1 MSSLSSN
8 RWSRLCGNEGNTEQ
22 SNSTPIVYL
31 HKHIHYNKA
40 YTQMMMMMSI
50 FHPVT
55 QSASSPALV
64 ENVTLVGGGN
74 NTVNTVYTDT
84 DVAVVQS
91 FADLIT
97 SLAWAGASN
106 TPTLQLIDD
115 KQPETTNTHS
125 FGQQEGL
132 TEGLLKATEGLST
145 VSQKLKVA
153 QESLVASKPLE
164 KPLPLTTE
172 DKAWLEALK
181 NQPNT
186 TLTVPNPLLQPIQHF
201 WALEDNRTGGSNLSE
216 GFASSGL
223 KYAYALSEK
232 LQAQLAEGYKS
243 GRPVRITVDDTLAIV
258 FKIKGKQVNAEFLS
272 TNGADTNA
280 MGLLAAQ
287 LEQLKQ
293 TLLQKQLPVGQL
305 SMRQA
310 TQQGFSQADEDE
322 QQPRQRSSAQQHS
335 QQQTSHTSE

>member
-1 MSSLSSN
+1 
-8 RWSRLCGNEGNTEQ
+8 
-22 SNSTPIVYL
+22 
-31 HKHIHYNKA
+31 
-40 YTQMMMMMSI
+40 MMMMSI
-50 FHPVT
+50 FHSATPPVVAT
-55 QSASSPALV
+55 TTLAPV
-64 ENVTLVGGGN
+64 ETITIGGSNGGANTL
-74 NTVNTVYTDT
+74 YTET
-84 DVAVVQS
+84 DVAAVQS

-97 SLAWAGASN
+97 SLAWAGASS
-106 TPTLQLIDD
+106 TPTLQLIED
-115 KQPETTNTHS
+115 KQPETTDTRF
-125 FGQQEGL
+125 FGQQDGL

-153 QESLVASKPLE
+153 QESLVASKPFE

-181 NQPNT
+181 NQPNA

-201 WALEDNRTGGSNLSE
+201 WALEDNRTGGSNSSE

-243 GRPVRITVDDTLAIV
+243 GKPVRITVDDTLAIV
-258 FKIKGKQVNAEFLS
+258 FKIKGKQVSAEFLS
-272 TNGADTNA
+272 ANGADATA

-305 SMRQA
+305 SMRHT
-310 TQQGFSQADEDE
+310 TQQGFSQADDDE
-322 QQPRQRSSAQQHS
+322 HKPQQRSSAQHQS
-335 QQQTSHTSE
+335 QQQTSHPQE

>member
-1 MSSLSSN
+1 
-8 RWSRLCGNEGNTEQ
+8 
-22 SNSTPIVYL
+22 
-31 HKHIHYNKA
+31 
-40 YTQMMMMMSI
+40 MMMMSI
-50 FHPVT
+50 FQSKPSQVLVIPASVSSEASMVT
-55 QSASSPALV
+55 GNSP
-64 ENVTLVGGGN
+64 N
-74 NTVNTVYTDT
+74 NLYTDAEAT
-84 DVAVVQS
+84 TVQS

-106 TPTLQLIDD
+106 TPTLQLIED
-115 KQPETTNTHS
+115 KQPETTDTRS

-145 VSQKLKVA
+145 ISQKLKTV
-153 QESLVASKPLE
+153 QEPEALQKPAETPSSLTAD
-164 KPLPLTTE
+164 

-186 TLTVPNPLLQPIQHF
+186 TLTIPNPLLQPIQHF
-201 WALEDNRTGGSNLSE
+201 WALEDNHIGGSTSLE

-243 GRPVRITVDDTLAIV
+243 GKPVRITVDDTLAIV
-258 FKIKGKQVNAEFLS
+258 FKIKGKQVSAEFLS
-272 TNGADTNA
+272 ANGTDTAA

-293 TLLQKQLPVGQL
+293 TLLQKQLPIGQL
-305 SMRQA
+305 STRNT
-310 TQQGFSQADEDE
+310 TQQGFTETEDDDT
-322 QQPRQRSSAQQHS
+322 PRQRSSAQHQH
-335 QQQTSHTSE
+335 QQPHHHAQE